1 MRTSPPIAPSDLE
14 HATYLV
20 LDDFGRIGR
29 AKEKARFRKTPAPA
43 HRSGLSKG
51 EIRSLR

>member
-20 LDDFGRIGR
+20 LDDFG
-29 AKEKARFRKTPAPA
+29 ADTAA
-43 HRSGLSKG
+43 HVDDWVNSS
-51 EIRSLR
+51 ELRPPR